1 MRRPQIVTA
10 QEAVSIIEDGD
21 DIGFPNFYSVG
32 IAYDLANALADQGT
46 KNLTMYGN
54 EPGLPGIGVGRLI
67 RQGQIK
73 KLVVSFLGTNLEAVD
88 MVLKGEMECEMYPQ
102 GTLISKY
109 MAGASG
115 FGGFLS
121 PVGAGIREIEKGK
134 KTIWFGGKRWIIE
147 EPIRFRVCLAKGWA
161 ADRQGN
167 VIFSK
172 AARNFNNMQARAADI
187 TIVEVDEILPE
198 GEYIDPSFVHLPF
211 YHVDYLVQSSGKW
224 VDDLRLYQRRAETKS
239 DPRRIRIAKRAAQM
253 LNDGDMVNLG
263 IGIPLMVSYYVPE
276 DISVCFMSQNGVFGM
291 GDLVPE
297 EEQDIEINNA
307 GREPVSVVPG
317 AAFTDSFE
325 AFAAIRAGIIDKTIL
340 GTIEV
345 DAGGSVANYEIPGQ
359 RMPGVGGAMD
369 LAAGAKEVI
378 IATLHTYKGQPKIVE
393 RCQYPLTGVH
403 VADWIITELAVFQ
416 VEKNV
421 GLILREIAHDTD
433 LEEIYAKTE
442 PNFIIETPLKT
453 FGEDE

>member
-1 MRRPQIVTA
+1 MKRPQIVTA
-10 QEAVSIIEDGD
+10 KEAVSIIKDGD

-32 IAYDLANALADQGT
+32 VAYDLANALAEQGT
-46 KNLTMYGN
+46 KDLTMYGN
-54 EPGLPGIGVGRLI
+54 EPGLPGVGVGRLI

-73 KLVVSFLGTNLEAVD
+73 KVVVSFLGTNPEAVD
-88 MVLKGEMECEMYPQ
+88 MVLEGKMECEMYPQ
-102 GTLISKY
+102 GTIISKY

-115 FGGFLS
+115 FGGFLN
-121 PVGAGIREIEKGK
+121 PVGVGIKEIEKGK
-134 KTIWFGGKRWIIE
+134 QTIWLNNKKWIIE
-147 EPIRFRVCLAKGWA
+147 EPLRCRVCLVKGWA

-172 AARNFNNMQARAADI
+172 AARNFNSVQARASDI

-198 GEYIDPSFVHLPF
+198 GEYIEPSFVHLPF
-211 YHVDYLVQSSGKW
+211 YYVDYLVQSSGKW
-224 VDDLRLYQRRAETKS
+224 VDDLRLFQRRAETKS

-263 IGIPLMVSYYVPE
+263 IGIPLMTSYYVPD

-291 GDLVPE
+291 GGLVPE
-297 EEQDIEINNA
+297 HEQDIEINNA

-317 AAFTDSFE
+317 AVFTDSFE
-325 AFAAIRAGIIDKTIL
+325 AFAAVRTGKIDKTIL

-345 DAGGSVANYEIPGQ
+345 DADGSVANYEIPGK

-378 IATLHTYKGQPKIVE
+378 ITTLHTHEGQPKIVE
-393 RCQYPLTGVH
+393 LCKYPLTGIH

-442 PNFIIETPLKT
+442 PNFIIDTKLKI
-453 FGEDE
+453 FGEEV

>member
-21 DIGFPNFYSVG
+21 NIGFPNFYSVG

>member
-10 QEAVSIIEDGD
+10 QEAVSIIKDGD
-21 DIGFPNFYSVG
+21 EIGFPNFYSVG

-54 EPGLPGIGVGRLI
+54 EPGLPGVGVGRLI

-73 KLVVSFLGTNLEAVD
+73 KLVVSFLGTNLEAVN
-88 MVLKGEMECEMYPQ
+88 MVLEGKIECEMYPQ

-134 KTIWFGGKRWIIE
+134 KTLWFGGKRWIIE
-147 EPIRFRVCLAKGWA
+147 EPIRFRVCLVKGWA

-291 GDLVPE
+291 GGLVPE
-297 EEQDIEINNA
+297 EEQDLEINNA
-307 GREPVSVVPG
+307 GREPVEIVPG
-317 AAFTDSFE
+317 AVFTDSFE
-325 AFAAIRAGIIDKTIL
+325 AFAAIRAGIVDKTIL

-345 DAGGSVANYEIPGQ
+345 DASGSVANYEIPGQ
-359 RMPGVGGAMD
+359 RMPGIGGAMD

-403 VADWIITELAVFQ
+403 VADWIITELAVFE

-421 GLILREIAHDTD
+421 GLVLREIAHDTN

-453 FGEDE
+453 FGE

>member
-1 MRRPQIVTA
+1 MKRPQIVTA
-10 QEAVSIIEDGD
+10 EEAVSIIKDGD
-21 DIGFPNFYSVG
+21 DVGFPNFYSVG
-32 IAYDLANALADQGT
+32 VAYDLANALAEQGT
-46 KNLTMYGN
+46 KDLTVYGN

-73 KLVVSFLGTNLEAVD
+73 KVVISFLGTNPEAVD
-88 MVLKGEMECEMYPQ
+88 MVLEGKMECEMYPQ
-102 GTLISKY
+102 GTIISKY

-121 PVGAGIREIEKGK
+121 PVGVGIPEIEKGK
-134 KTIWFGGKRWIIE
+134 KKVWLNDRHWLIE
-147 EPIRFRVCLAKGWA
+147 EPLRCRVCLVKGWA

-167 VIFSK
+167 VVFSK
-172 AARNFNNMQARAADI
+172 AARNFNSVQARASDI

-224 VDDLRLYQRRAETKS
+224 VEDLRLFQRRAETKS
-239 DPRRIRIAKRAAQM
+239 DPRRIRIAKRAAQI

-291 GDLVPE
+291 GGLVPE
-297 EEQDIEINNA
+297 DEQDIEINNA
-307 GREPVSVVPG
+307 GREPVNIVPG

-325 AFAAIRAGIIDKTIL
+325 AFAAIRAGKIDKTVL
-340 GTIEV
+340 GTLEV
-345 DAGGSVANYEIPGQ
+345 DVDGNIANYEIPGK
-359 RMPGVGGAMD
+359 RMPGIGGAMD

-378 IATLHTYKGQPKIVE
+378 ITTLHTYKDEPKIVKK
-393 RCQYPLTGVH
+393 CQYPLTGIG
-403 VADWIITELAVFQ
+403 VAKYIITELAVFE
-416 VEKNV
+416 VMNDGK
-421 GLILREIAHDTD
+421 LWLREIAHDTNYD
-433 LEEIYAKTE
+433 EIRAKTE
-442 PNFIIETPLKT
+442 APYAIASNLRR
-453 FGEDE
+453 FGE